1 MRIGVP
7 KETKVH
13 EYRVG
18 MTPAAVREAVAHG
31 HQVIVESGAGRG
43 IGCSDTEYVSAG
55 ATIVLTAE
63 AAYGTADLIV
73 KVKEP
78 QPQECKMLRPGQILF
93 AYLHLA
99 ADPVQ
104 GRLLRESGCVAIA
117 YETVTDSLGGLPLL
131 APMSEVAGRMSI
143 QVGAV
148 ALQKPNGGSGIVLGG
163 VPGTRP
169 GKVTILGGGVV
180 GANAARMAV
189 GLEADVTIID
199 KSLPRLRTLSD
210 EFGSRA
216 RTQFA
221 TGEAIEAAVAESD
234 LVIGAVLRPGA
245 AAPRLVTRGHL
256 DRMRHGSVLVDVS
269 IDQGGCFD
277 TSRPTT
283 HEQPTYVVD
292 GIVHYC
298 VTNMP
303 GAAPRTS
310 TFALTHATLPYA
322 LEIADLGWERAC
334 ECDPHLAAGVNV
346 RDGRVV
352 HPIVAQALGEA

>member
-1 MRIGVP
+1 MKIGVP

-31 HQVIVESGAGRG
+31 HQVIVESSAGMG
-43 IGCSDTEYVSAG
+43 IGCADAEYVTAG
-55 ATIVLTAE
+55 ASIGPTAE
-63 AAYGTADLIV
+63 AIYGTADLIV

-78 QPQECKMLRPGQILF
+78 QPHECRMLRPGQVLF

-131 APMSEVAGRMSI
+131 APMSEVAGRMSV

-163 VPGTRP
+163 VPGTLP
-169 GKVTILGGGVV
+169 GKVAVLGGGVV

-199 KSLPRLRTLSD
+199 KSLPRLRALAD

-216 RTQFA
+216 KTQFS
-221 TGEAIEAAVAESD
+221 TRDAIQAAVAESD

-245 AAPRLVTRGHL
+245 TAPRLVTRAHL
-256 DRMRHGSVLVDVS
+256 HRMRQGSVLVDVS

-283 HEQPTYVVD
+283 HEQPTYVAD

-322 LEIADLGWERAC
+322 LAIADLGWERAC
-334 ECDPHLAAGVNV
+334 ESDPHLAAGVNV

-352 HPIVAQALGEA
+352 HPVVAEALGGH